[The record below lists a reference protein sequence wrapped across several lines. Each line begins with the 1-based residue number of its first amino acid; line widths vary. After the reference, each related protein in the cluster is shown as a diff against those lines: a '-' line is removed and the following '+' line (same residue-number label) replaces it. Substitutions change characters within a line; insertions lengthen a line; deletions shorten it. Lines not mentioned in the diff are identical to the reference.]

1 MECAGFVVVR
11 GWEGIGVVGL
21 VRKRETQRDSGH
33 GRAGVSC
40 RLDGL
45 NLTTC
50 SAHNDLTSKPWDKPH
65 LSSLLFPEELVH
77 SRYRSTSKR
86 DTVTLSSSLLLLSC
100 GNLFAFFS
108 PPSQCMLLNDTV
120 AFEQERCSVVSYLL
134 PCDGRSLARS
144 SKNAAYGH

>member
-21 VRKRETQRDSGH
+21 VH
-33 GRAGVSC
+33 
-40 RLDGL
+40 GL

-50 SAHNDLTSKPWDKPH
+50 SAHND
-65 LSSLLFPEELVH
+65 H

-120 AFEQERCSVVSYLL
+120 AFEQERCSVV
-134 PCDGRSLARS
+134 RSVWFWYQVHTPAPS
-144 SKNAAYGH
+144 SLWTILEFL